1 MSVRGRGILR
11 GLLQCAAL
19 LVALAVLPSC
29 AMLGLG
35 GEDPPPQEI
44 EIKPPAEGGKIN
56 FLATASPLLNP
67 GTTGTPTPIVLRLY
81 FLSAPGPFTDSNFF
95 ELWEQDEATLG
106 PTLLAKHELF
116 LSPSDVQRISVEL
129 PPETLMVGVTAG
141 FRDFEAAK
149 WRAIVPMQG
158 QRLMRLRA
166 ELLSDAVNLGPQT

>member
-1 MSVRGRGILR
+1 MR
-11 GLLQCAAL
+11 GLLQRAGL

-29 AMLGLG
+29 ALLGLG
-35 GEDPPPQEI
+35 EDDPPPQEI
-44 EIKPPAEGGKIN
+44 EIAPPAADAKIN

-67 GTTGTPTPIVLRLY
+67 GATGTPTPIVLRLY

-95 ELWEQDEATLG
+95 ELWERDEATLG

-116 LSPSDVQRISVEL
+116 ISPSEVQRVSVEL

-166 ELLSDAVNLGPQT
+166 EILSDAVNLGPQT